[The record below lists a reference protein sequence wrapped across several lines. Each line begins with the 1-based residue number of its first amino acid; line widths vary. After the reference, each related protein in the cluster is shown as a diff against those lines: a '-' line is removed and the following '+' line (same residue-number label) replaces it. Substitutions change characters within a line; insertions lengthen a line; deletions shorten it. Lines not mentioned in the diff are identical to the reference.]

1 MRNAQVCLRPA
12 KLLFYCSSLFLVY
25 LRPSPESSDMNII
38 QFACCCIGM
47 MFLCPW
53 LPKRRL
59 MLSLWFYSIKKS
71 VGVEPLLVPHSEAFA
86 LPDIVERATQKPTPI
101 CTDTPFHRVP
111 IRALRTQKLRKKN
124 AYIHIPQ
131 TSTVAMLMTIP

>member
-1 MRNAQVCLRPA
+1 MNAFMPLA
-12 KLLFYCSSLFLVY
+12 
-25 LRPSPESSDMNII
+25 PEKAVDVKFMVL
-38 QFACCCIGM
+38 QH
-47 MFLCPW
+47 
-53 LPKRRL
+53 
-59 MLSLWFYSIKKS
+59 KKS
-71 VGVEPLLVPHSEAFA
+71 VGVKPLLVPHSEAFA

-131 TSTVAMLMTIP
+131 TSTVAMLMTIS

>member
-1 MRNAQVCLRPA
+1 M
-12 KLLFYCSSLFLVY
+12 LLHRHDTFMPLA
-25 LRPSPESSDMNII
+25 PEKAVVII
-38 QFACCCIGM
+38 
-47 MFLCPW
+47 
-53 LPKRRL
+53 RT
-59 MLSLWFYSIKKS
+59 WFCSIKKS